1 MKSEVLLSNFKNNVG
16 RYYRQTDNKIIV
28 KLTKSGCVIIRGDG
42 DYIKGEI
49 IALHWLGY
57 WEECYNFKDYYD
69 EI

>member
-42 DYIKGEI
+42 AYTKGEI
-49 IALHWLGY
+49 IDLHWLGR
-57 WEECYNFKDYYD
+57 WEECYNFKDYYN